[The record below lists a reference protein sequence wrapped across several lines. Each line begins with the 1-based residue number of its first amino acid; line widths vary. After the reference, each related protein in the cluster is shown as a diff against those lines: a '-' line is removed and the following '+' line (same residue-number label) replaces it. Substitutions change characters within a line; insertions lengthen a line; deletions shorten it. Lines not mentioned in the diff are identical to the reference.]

1 MTRRANA
8 RGNAKRA
15 AARKPKTK
23 RTTVKRGAKTA
34 ARKRAAKRAVRK
46 PAAKR
51 SHLRVLPRPT
61 PPAFPQAQGGSN
73 KQRVLFE
80 LVRARTQLM
89 AALQGLSAGAGE
101 QPLGPGKW
109 SVREMVLHLVTRDRA
124 RLREMEAALLGRRG
138 SWIGQGEAANAEMN
152 ERDLA
157 PLRHHDW
164 DQTLRLL
171 QTTRQQLM
179 EAIEAVSDE
188 PAQVWETS
196 HPFGEMLLKLPPHD
210 RHHAEVLKRWRST
223 NGAEPRPATARAP
236 SRKEK
241 P

>member
-1 MTRRANA
+1 M
-8 RGNAKRA
+8 
-15 AARKPKTK
+15 
-23 RTTVKRGAKTA
+23 
-34 ARKRAAKRAVRK
+34 
-46 PAAKR
+46 
-51 SHLRVLPRPT
+51 LPRPT
-61 PPAFPQAQGGSN
+61 PPAFPQTAGGSN
-73 KQRVLFE
+73 KQRVVFE

-89 AALQGLSAGAGE
+89 AALQGLSAGSGE
-101 QPLGPGKW
+101 ERLGEGKW
-109 SVREMVLHLVTRDRA
+109 SVRETVLHLVTRDRA

-157 PLRHHDW
+157 PLRQHDW

-179 EAIEAVSDE
+179 EAIEAVPDE
-188 PAQVWETS
+188 PGHVWETS

-210 RHHAEVLKRWRST
+210 RHHAEVLKRWRSS
-223 NGAEPRPATARAP
+223 NGAEVRPATARAP

-241 P
+241 T